1 MRNIYIKY
9 LLVIL
14 MAFSSK
20 LLLAGGSNCVA
31 AYTYTIDTEVSYFT
45 YLFQDSSVSSLP
57 IVSHAWDFGDGVS
70 STNVNPEHQYLQEGD
85 YLVSLSIV
93 CSDGSVD
100 SYSET
105 IHVQKVIPPSCAASF
120 TFKYDSLQANYTYLF
135 TDHSVSPND
144 TIISWWWDFGD
155 GSPLVNTQ
163 YPQHQYLSP
172 GIYVTTLSI
181 TTAQSFNSSTSETVY
196 VNASAPLCDASFS
209 FYVDSIS
216 GNPQV
221 IGFINESSSVD
232 SIISYCW
239 NFGDGDTSF
248 LENPL
253 HYFPN
258 QGVYDVHLSIL
269 TSGGCSSSTHYLIQ
283 VGNPMKYNLW
293 GRVYLGNLTTDKCI
307 ALLYKELN
315 NGFIIPVDTVRLTS
329 VNDTLGVYYFY
340 QVLEGMHKVKII
352 LPESSN
358 YDKLYAPT
366 YYGDDLFW
374 NMTSSINLNTDL
386 SLMNVNMKNVVQQ
399 VGNCQISGSVMKNN
413 SGYSMEGVQ
422 VLLLDNYYDV
432 FAYTFTDSLGEY
444 TFEDVPIGNFQVY
457 AELTGLYSIPASV
470 FFNVN
475 NDTLSN
481 VNVYLSKYN
490 SMVSIDKPKES
501 VVSTE
506 FRLFPNPVTNSLNI
520 EILKGSNI
528 DYKYQI
534 INNIGQ
540 TVSFGNMNANGIN
553 TIDVRNLHSGMYLIS
568 IFSQKKGFILS
579 KKFIHK

>member
-20 LLLAGGSNCVA
+20 LLLAGESNCVA

-45 YLFQDSSVSSLP
+45 YLFQDSSVSALP

-70 STNVNPEHQYLQEGD
+70 STNVNPEHQYLHEGD
-85 YLVSLSIV
+85 YVVSLSIV
-93 CSDGSVD
+93 CSDGSMD

-120 TFKYDSLQANYTYLF
+120 TFKYDSTQANYTYLF
-135 TDHSVSPND
+135 TDHSVSPGD
-144 TIISWWWDFGD
+144 TIISWSWNFGD
-155 GSPLVNTQ
+155 GSPLATTQ
-163 YPQHQYLSP
+163 FPQHQYSTPGTYVAVLS
-172 GIYVTTLSI
+172 V
-181 TTAQSFNSSTSETVY
+181 TTAQSFSSTVSELIDVSS
-196 VNASAPLCDASFS
+196 SAPLCNADFS
-209 FYVDSIS
+209 YFVDSTS
-216 GNPQV
+216 GSQQL
-221 IGFINESSSVD
+221 IGFTNESSSVD
-232 SIISYCW
+232 SILSYHW
-239 NFGDGDTSF
+239 DFGDGDTSI
-248 LENPL
+248 LKNPI

-258 QGVYDVHLSIL
+258 QGVYDVQLCIH
-269 TSGGCSSSTHYLIQ
+269 TSGGCCSTTHYLIQ

-307 ALLYKELN
+307 ALLYKELS
-315 NGFIIPVDTVRLTS
+315 NGFIVPIDTVRLTS

-422 VLLLDNYYDV
+422 VILLDNYNDV

-444 TFEDVPIGNFQVY
+444 TFEDVPIGNFQVF

-470 FFNVN
+470 SFNVN

-520 EILKGSNI
+520 EILKGSNM
-528 DYKYQI
+528 DYKYRI

-540 TVSFGNMNANGIN
+540 IVSFGNGNANGIN
-553 TIDVRNLHSGMYLIS
+553 TIEVRNLHSGMYLIS
-568 IFSQKKGFILS
+568 IFSQKNELILS